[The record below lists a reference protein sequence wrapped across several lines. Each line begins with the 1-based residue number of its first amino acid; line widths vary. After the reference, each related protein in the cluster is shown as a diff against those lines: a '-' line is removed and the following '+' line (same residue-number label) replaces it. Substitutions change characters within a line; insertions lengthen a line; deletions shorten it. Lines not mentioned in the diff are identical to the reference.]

1 MFKANNTHRRKQ
13 LFGLTNQLPEK
24 MKKKLDQTI
33 FPLFYEAVFCQ
44 IDEEVFAPLY
54 SQKVSRPN
62 CPVNIFVGLEI
73 LKHLFGLSDEQLFE
87 NFYLDIRYKIALGI
101 QDMTEGDI
109 SLRSFYNFRRRV
121 ASYTRE
127 KGNNPIEE
135 VFERLTAHFI
145 QKAGVQTD
153 IIRMDS
159 TQITS
164 NMRRMSRIDIMSKTL
179 QQFLKGLDEAEIG
192 EHQQDYERY
201 IDEDKRKEFLAAITN
216 PTRALETVAQEMLTV
231 LIRYQ
236 DHPEYS
242 QQEAY
247 HLLERV
253 LNDQTVIVEEQLQV
267 KAGKEIASDS
277 CQSPYDPD
285 ATYIR
290 KNGKGYSGYSTNI
303 TETANPDND
312 VQMITNVQT
321 QPNNHSDK
329 AFLNEQLDEL
339 KEKTDMNTLIV
350 DGGYA
355 GEDNR
360 EKAQAKGVTFIETGL
375 KGQTPKYNSAAFE
388 IDEAEGIVRCP
399 MGKEPIHSRIK
410 NQKAQALFSHEDCQ
424 DCPYADKCFAKKQK
438 KGMKV
443 DIALK
448 RYERDKRRQ
457 FMQSQAF
464 QEKKNLRPAIEGTI
478 SAMKR
483 TGLNWIK
490 VRGLVRVSMDVMF
503 NAVGCNL
510 KRLFRVCQNKR
521 KNKNNQP
528 LLLKHVA

>member
-1 MFKANNTHRRKQ
+1 MYKANNTHRRKQ
-13 LFGLTNQLPEK
+13 LFGLNNQLPEK

-33 FPLFYEAVFCQ
+33 FPLFYEEVFCQ

-87 NFYLDIRYKIALGI
+87 NFYLDIRYKVALGI
-101 QDMTEGDI
+101 QDMSEGDI
-109 SLRSFYNFRRRV
+109 SLRSFYNFRKRV
-121 ASYTRE
+121 VSYTHE
-127 KGNNPIEE
+127 QGDNPIEK
-135 VFERLTAHFI
+135 VFETLTEHFI
-145 QKAGVQTD
+145 QKAGIKTD

-164 NMRRMSRIDIMSKTL
+164 NMKRMSRMDIMSKTL
-179 QQFLKGLDEAEIG
+179 QQFLKGLSETEIAG
-192 EHQQDYERY
+192 HQQDYERY

-216 PTRALETVAQEMLTV
+216 PTRALETVAQEMLSV
-231 LIRYQ
+231 LTRYQ
-236 DHPEYS
+236 EHPDYS
-242 QQEAY
+242 QRASY

-253 LNDQTVIVEEQLQV
+253 LNDQTLIVDEQLQV

-303 TETANPDND
+303 TETANPDNE
-312 VQMITNVQT
+312 VQMITNVHT
-321 QPNNHSDK
+321 EANTHSDK
-329 AFLNEQLDEL
+329 AFLNEELDEL
-339 KEKTDMNTLIV
+339 KEKTDMNMLIV

-388 IDEAEGIVRCP
+388 IDETKGILRCP
-399 MGKEPIHSRIK
+399 MGKEPLRTRIK
-410 NQKAQALFSHEDCQ
+410 NQKAQALFAHEDCK

-443 DIALK
+443 DIELK
-448 RYERDKRRQ
+448 RYERDKRRE
-457 FMQSQAF
+457 FMQSQTF

-490 VRGLVRVSMDVMF
+490 VRGLVRVKMTVMF

-510 KRLFRVCQNKR
+510 KRLFRVCLNKR
-521 KNKNNQP
+521 KNKNYQP